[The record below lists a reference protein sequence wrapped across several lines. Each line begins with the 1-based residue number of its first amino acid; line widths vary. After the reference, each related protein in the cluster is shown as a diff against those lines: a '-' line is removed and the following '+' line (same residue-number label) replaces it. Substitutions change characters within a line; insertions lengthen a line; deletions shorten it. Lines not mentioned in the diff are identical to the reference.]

1 MRRKEGA
8 LVPLEVSILETALD
22 LRSRGTAE
30 AHGFLLAK
38 ELRDGRHARRLTAYG
53 TLYKALDRL
62 ERAGHLSSR
71 WEDPQV
77 AADDGRPRRRFYQV
91 TLTGEAAL
99 AEARSAED
107 DAPLPRSAAIQ
118 PS

>member
-1 MRRKEGA
+1 MRRREGA
-8 LVPLEVSILETALD
+8 LVPLEVSILEAALE
-22 LRSRGTAE
+22 LRQRGIAE

-38 ELRDGRHARRLTAYG
+38 ELRDGREARRLTAYG

-62 ERAGHLSSR
+62 ERAGYLASR
-71 WEDPQV
+71 WEDPMI
-77 AADDGRPRRRFYQV
+77 AAREGRPRRRFYRV

-99 AEARSAED
+99 AEARSAERE
-107 DAPLPRSAAIQ
+107 DALPRSAAVQ

>member
-8 LVPLEVSILETALD
+8 LVPLEVSILEASLE
-22 LRSRGTAE
+22 LRHRGIAE

-38 ELRDGRHARRLTAYG
+38 ELRNGTHARRLTAYG

-71 WEDPQV
+71 WEDPQL

-91 TLTGEAAL
+91 TLTGETAL
-99 AEARSAED
+99 AEAQAIERD
-107 DAPLPRSAAIQ
+107 RTLRRSAAVQ